1 MQMTRTV
8 LETERLRLRHFGP
21 GDAAFILELLNEPS
35 WIAHIGPRPVHD
47 LASAAAWIEEKLVAG
62 YARLGYGF
70 WAVERRADAA
80 LLGMCG
86 LIKRDSLPEVDLGYA
101 FVPRAWGAGYAREAA
116 AACLR
121 HGAEVLGMQTI
132 LAITGPDNRASQRVL
147 TGIGMRLIDTRVL
160 EGDARQTQVYGWGQ
174 ILRANSSA
182 LPV

>member
-1 MQMTRTV
+1 MTV

-21 GDAAFILELLNEPS
+21 ADAAFILELLNEPS
-35 WIAHIGPRPVHD
+35 WIAHIGPRDVHD
-47 LASAAAWIEEKLVAG
+47 LATAEAWIEAKLGAS
-62 YARLGYGF
+62 YARLGFGF
-70 WAVERRADAA
+70 WAVERREDGA

-132 LAITGPDNRASQRVL
+132 LAITGPDNLASQRVL
-147 TGIGMRLIDTRVL
+147 TDIGMQWVETLVL
-160 EGDARQTQVYGWGQ
+160 DGETRQTQVFAW
-174 ILRANSSA
+174 RAQQ
-182 LPV
+182 P

>member
-1 MQMTRTV
+1 MTV

-21 GDAAFILELLNEPS
+21 ADAAFILELLNEPS
-35 WIAHIGPRPVHD
+35 WIAHIGPRDVHD
-47 LASAAAWIEEKLVAG
+47 LAAAEAWIEAKLVAS
-62 YARLGYGF
+62 YARLGFGF
-70 WAVERRADAA
+70 WAVERRTDGE

-121 HGAEVLGMQTI
+121 HGAEALGMQTI
-132 LAITGPDNRASQRVL
+132 LGITGPDNEASQRVL
-147 TGIGMRLIDTRVL
+147 TGIGMRFVETRIL
-160 EGDARQTQVYGWGQ
+160 DGETRQTQVYGWGQ
-174 ILRANSSA
+174 ILRASSSA